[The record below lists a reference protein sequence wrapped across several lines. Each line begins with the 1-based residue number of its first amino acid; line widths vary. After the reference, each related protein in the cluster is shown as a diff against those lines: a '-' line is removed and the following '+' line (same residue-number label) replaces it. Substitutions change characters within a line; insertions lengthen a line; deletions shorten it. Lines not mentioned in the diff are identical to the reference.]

1 MKKILILSFFA
12 LALSALAAGSFTV
25 SGSLGYAGGV
35 SGGIE
40 ASWDCQLFQPAKG
53 RLRPTVDLEY
63 GAGGF
68 QGAFLMR
75 HVFPIGTEGLGLGG
89 GVGLRY
95 DAGVQAYL
103 RGDLEYS
110 LQSALDMP
118 LVAGADVGYAY
129 GFGGAPQEVVAH
141 LKLGYNLT
149 F

>member
-25 SGSLGYAGGV
+25 SGSLGYAGGIN
-35 SGGIE
+35 GGIE

-53 RLRPTVDLEY
+53 KLRPTVDLEY

-110 LQSALDMP
+110 LQSALDLP
-118 LVAGADVGYAY
+118 LIAGADVGYAY

-141 LKLGYNLT
+141 LKFGYN
-149 F
+149 FAF